1 MRFVLLGPVSA
12 FDGEVELEI
21 RGRLKRAIL
30 TTLLL
35 QAGTVV
41 STDALIESI
50 WGEDSPEQ
58 ASASLHNHVLR
69 LRKAL
74 GGNGGPRIRT
84 VAPGYLIRVEPGE
97 LDMHV
102 FEDLCAK
109 GRQALRAQQWE
120 TASGTFRAALDVWQG
135 DVLLDV
141 LGSPGAVAVAA
152 RLREAR
158 TQALS
163 DRIEADLHLGRPAEA
178 IGDLRTLIAEHP
190 LREEPYGQ
198 LMRALV
204 LADRRA
210 EALGVFR
217 DLRRRL
223 AEELGVDPSGP
234 LRNLH
239 TGILRDEESA
249 PLRPSAA
256 PLAPAAPPAP
266 SAPESPA
273 PGSRFQL
280 PADSRSFTGR
290 VPELSTLLELARAAR
305 ADVSET
311 VVISSI
317 GGMGG
322 VGKTALALH
331 AAHRL
336 RAEFPDGQLFL
347 DLRGFTPDVQPVDAP
362 EALDRLLRSL
372 GVPART
378 VPREPDERA
387 ALYRHLLADTRTL
400 IVLDNAADAAQVR
413 PLLPGYAG
421 CMVVVTSRRRL
432 TDLDDAYLV
441 DLDVLDEREAVELL
455 AKVAGQGRIP
465 AGHPD
470 LGRLVELCGRLPL
483 AIRIIGA
490 RLRRERFLGIEQLVA
505 WLEDEH
511 ARFGHLEEGDR
522 RIAAVF
528 ASSYAAL
535 SAQERRVIRR
545 LGLVPGT
552 DFDAHA
558 AAAVTGLD
566 PGDAAEAMLSLSEQ
580 NLLSEYAAGRYLFH
594 DLTRVYVRSLR
605 AEDPAEE
612 SDAALDRL
620 LDYYQHTVEA
630 ADRHVRSLTRLAPA
644 AAIPEPASAPAL
656 ADCHAALAWFSA
668 ERDNLVAAGHL
679 CAVRRPRRVGA
690 LASSVAAY
698 FELSGVWTQAAELDE
713 AAVRIAQ
720 ELGDPI
726 GEAEALLD
734 LGRIRELSGDP
745 VGVEHYRRALDLFRE
760 HGSRLGEAK
769 ASLVLVAARVSE
781 GEAGGVVHEMLERFR
796 EVGDRLGEAYALREL
811 GRLHIV
817 AGDAGK
823 GILPLET
830 ALAILR
836 DLGKPISELDV
847 LKTLGQQKLHTAD
860 FPGAVAALQEAL
872 AGYRAY
878 DNRPGQADAL
888 INLGLI
894 GDLTTGDFRAAQ
906 AMFEQAGEL
915 YRQVGGGPGLVVAER
930 HLALVL
936 VRFGRYEEA
945 EALFRRCL
953 DAFQKTGSRLR
964 QANILSE
971 LGHLRLYRG
980 EDLEGGIELF
990 DESLAICREDGVLF
1004 AEAIVLTGRGRIF
1017 VMLGDYASAARD
1029 LDRSLELFRGFEKPV
1044 GTIAALAGM
1053 GELALAQG
1061 HPDRAMK
1068 AYQEVLD
1075 GARAI
1080 SATYDEAYGHWG
1092 LGRCHARLGD
1102 EPAAVEALEAA
1113 LTIFRDLGVVETAA
1127 VEADLAGIRT
1137 ADRLPGQLKAV

>member
-35 QAGTVV
+35 QPGAVV

-50 WGEDSPEQ
+50 WGENSPEQ
-58 ASASLHNHVLR
+58 ASASLHNHLLR

-74 GGNGGPRIRT
+74 GENGGPRIRT

-97 LDMHV
+97 LDVHV
-102 FEDLCAK
+102 FEDLCAE

-120 TASGTFRAALDVWQG
+120 TASGAFRAALDVWQG

-141 LGSPGAVAVAA
+141 LGSPGAIAVAE

-158 TQALS
+158 AQALS
-163 DRIEADLHLGRPAEA
+163 GRIEADLHLGRPAEV
-178 IGDLRTLIAEHP
+178 IGDLRTLIAKHP

-198 LMRALV
+198 LMRALA

-210 EALGVFR
+210 EALEVFQ
-217 DLRRRL
+217 DLRRKL
-223 AEELGVDPSGP
+223 AEELGVDPSVP

-249 PLRPSAA
+249 LPRPSAGR
-256 PLAPAAPPAP
+256 LAPAP
-266 SAPESPA
+266 PA

-280 PADSRSFTGR
+280 PADSRAFTGR
-290 VPELSTLLELARAAR
+290 VPELSTLLKLARPAR
-305 ADVSET
+305 ADVAET

-336 RAEFPDGQLFL
+336 RTEFPDGQLFL
-347 DLRGFTPDVQPVDAP
+347 DLRGFTPGVQPVDAQ

-372 GVPART
+372 GVPAQT
-378 VPREPDERA
+378 VPRELDERA

-400 IVLDNAADAAQVR
+400 IMLDNAADAAQVR

-441 DLDVLDEREAVELL
+441 DLDVLDEQEAVELL
-455 AKVAGQGRIP
+455 DKVAGQGRIP
-465 AGHPD
+465 AGHPE

-483 AIRIIGA
+483 AIRIIGS

-566 PGDAAEAMLSLSEQ
+566 PRDAAETMLSLSEQ
-580 NLLSEYAAGRYLFH
+580 NLLSEYSAGRYLFH
-594 DLTRVYVRSLR
+594 DLTRVYVRGLL
-605 AEDPAEE
+605 AEDPARE

-620 LDYYQHTVEA
+620 LDYYQHTVQA
-630 ADRHVRSLTRLAPA
+630 ADRHVRRLTRLAPA
-644 AAIPEPASAPAL
+644 AAIPQPASAPAL
-656 ADCHAALAWFSA
+656 ADCHAALAWFAA
-668 ERDNLVAAGHL
+668 ERDNLVAAGQL

-690 LASSVAAY
+690 LASGVAAY
-698 FELSGVWTQAAELDE
+698 VELSGGWTQAAELHE
-713 AAVRIAQ
+713 AAVRIAR

-745 VGVEHYRRALDLFRE
+745 VGAEHYRCALDLFRE

-769 ASLVLVAARVSE
+769 ASLILVAARVSE
-781 GEAGGVVHEMLERFR
+781 GEAGEVVEEVLERFR
-796 EVGDRLGEAYALREL
+796 ELGDRLGEAYALREL
-811 GRLHIV
+811 ARLYMFTGH
-817 AGDAGK
+817 AGK
-823 GILPLET
+823 GIEPLET

-836 DLGKPISELDV
+836 DLGKPISESDV
-847 LKTLGQQKLHTAD
+847 LESLGRQKLHTAD
-860 FPGAVAALQEAL
+860 FPGAEAALREAL

-878 DNRPGQADAL
+878 DNRPGQAEAL
-888 INLGLI
+888 INLGMI
-894 GDLTTGDFRAAQ
+894 CYQVTGDFQAAQ
-906 AMFEQAGEL
+906 AMFEEAGEL

-930 HLALVL
+930 HLALL
-936 VRFGRYEEA
+936 FGRLGRYEEA

-953 DAFQKTGSRLR
+953 DAFRKTGSRLR
-964 QANILSE
+964 EANILNE
-971 LGHLRLYRG
+971 LGYLCLYRG
-980 EDLEGGIELF
+980 EDLERGIELF
-990 DESLAICREDGVLF
+990 DESLAICRENDVLI
-1004 AEAIVLTGRGRIF
+1004 AEAMVLSGRGRIF
-1017 VMLGDYASAARD
+1017 TVLGDYDSAAGD
-1029 LDRSLELFRGFEKPV
+1029 LDRSLELFREFDKAQGV
-1044 GTIAALAGM
+1044 IGALDGI
-1053 GELALAQG
+1053 GELALTQG
-1061 HPDRAMK
+1061 HADRAMK
-1068 AYQEVLD
+1068 AYQEALD
-1075 GARAI
+1075 TARAI
-1080 SATYDEAYGHWG
+1080 HSTHDEAHG
-1092 LGRCHARLGD
+1092 LRGVGRSHARLGD
-1102 EPAAVEALEAA
+1102 IPAADEALEAS
-1113 LTIFRDLGVVETAA
+1113 LTIFRSLGAVETAA

-1137 ADRLPGQLKAV
+1137 TGRLPGH

>member
-35 QAGTVV
+35 QPGAVV

-74 GGNGGPRIRT
+74 GENGGPRIRT

-97 LDMHV
+97 LDVQV

-109 GRQALRAQQWE
+109 GRRALRAEQWE

-141 LGSPGAVAVAA
+141 LGSPGAVAE

-163 DRIEADLHLGRPAEA
+163 DRIEADLHLGRPTEV

-198 LMRALV
+198 LMRALA

-210 EALGVFR
+210 EALEVFQ
-217 DLRRRL
+217 DLRRKL

-249 PLRPSAA
+249 PLRPPAT
-256 PLAPAAPPAP
+256 PLAP
-266 SAPESPA
+266 SAPAPPV

-280 PADSRSFTGR
+280 PADSRAFTGR
-290 VPELSTLLELARAAR
+290 VPELSTLLELARPAR

-336 RAEFPDGQLFL
+336 RTQFPDGQLFL
-347 DLRGFTPDVQPVDAP
+347 DLRGFTPGVQPVDAH

-372 GVPART
+372 GVPAQT
-378 VPREPDERA
+378 VPRELDERA

-400 IVLDNAADAAQVR
+400 IVLDNAADTAQIR

-441 DLDVLDEREAVELL
+441 DLDVLEEREAVELL
-455 AKVAGQGRIP
+455 GKVAGHGRIP

-511 ARFGHLEEGDR
+511 ARLGHIEEGDR

-558 AAAVTGLD
+558 AAAVTGLG
-566 PGDAAEAMLSLSEQ
+566 PEDAAETMLSLAEQ
-580 NLLSEYAAGRYLFH
+580 NLLSEYAAGRFQFH

-605 AEDPAEE
+605 AEDAAEE
-612 SDAALDRL
+612 SDAAFDRL
-620 LDYYQHTVEA
+620 LDYYQHTVQA
-630 ADRHVRSLTRLAPA
+630 ADRHVRKLTRLVPA
-644 AAIPEPASAPAL
+644 AAIPAPVSAPEL
-656 ADCHAALAWFSA
+656 ADCHAALAWFSV

-679 CAVRRPRRVGA
+679 CAVRSPRRVGA
-690 LASSVAAY
+690 LATSVAAY
-698 FELSGVWTQAAELDE
+698 FELNGGWTQAARLHEV
-713 AAVRIAQ
+713 AARIAR

-760 HGSRLGEAK
+760 HGSGLGEAE
-769 ASLVLVAARVSE
+769 ASLMLVAGRVSE
-781 GEAGGVVHEMLERFR
+781 GEAGEVVEEVLGRFR
-796 EVGDRLGEAYALREL
+796 ELGDRLGEAYALREL
-811 GRLHIV
+811 ARLHMFSGN
-817 AGDAGK
+817 ADK
-823 GILPLET
+823 GIEPLET

-836 DLGKPISELDV
+836 DLGKPISESDV
-847 LKTLGQQKLHTAD
+847 LDSLGRQKLHTAD
-860 FPGAVAALQEAL
+860 FPGAEAALQEAL
-872 AGYRAY
+872 VGYRAY
-878 DNRPGQADAL
+878 DNRPGQAEAL
-888 INLGLI
+888 INLGMI
-894 GDLTTGDFRAAQ
+894 RHQFTGDLQAAQ
-906 AMFEQAGEL
+906 AMFEQAVEL
-915 YRQVGGGPGLVVAER
+915 YRQVGGGPGLVLAER

-936 VRFGRYEEA
+936 GRLGRYEEA
-945 EALFRRCL
+945 EALLDRCL
-953 DAFQKTGSRLR
+953 AAFRKAGARLR
-964 QANILSE
+964 EANILNE
-971 LGHLRLYRG
+971 LGHLCLNRG
-980 EDLEGGIELF
+980 EDLERGIELF
-990 DESLAICREDGVLF
+990 DESLAISRENGVLI
-1004 AEAIVLTGRGRIF
+1004 AEAIILTGRGRIF
-1017 VMLGDYASAARD
+1017 TLLGDYASAARD
-1029 LDRSLELFRGFEKPV
+1029 LERSLELFREFDNPQGII
-1044 GTIAALAGM
+1044 GALDGM

-1068 AYQEVLD
+1068 AYQEALD
-1075 GARAI
+1075 AARAI
-1080 SATYDEAYGHWG
+1080 GSTHDEAHG
-1092 LGRCHARLGD
+1092 LRGVGRCHARLGD
-1102 EPAAVEALEAA
+1102 VPAAVEALGAA
-1113 LTIFRDLGVVETAA
+1113 LTILRDLGVVETAA
-1127 VEADLAGIRT
+1127 VEADLAGLRT
-1137 ADRLPGQLKAV
+1137 AVS